1 MTCSNRVLARASLA
15 ALTTVLAFA
24 ARAIA
29 QAAPSPPPSAASSL
43 PPATSTVPP
52 NSLSAQ
58 LEELGA
64 WVTAGK
70 GHLGAA
76 IVDVATGKTLAAYD
90 EHRPMNPASNTK
102 ILTAAAALDRFGP
115 DYRFS
120 TGIYGKI
127 TDGVVAPLVLR
138 GNGDPSLSMDNLWE
152 LARALKA
159 LGAHRVVH
167 VLVDQSYFDANFVP
181 PAFASQPNEWAPFRA
196 PVSAVSLDENSV
208 TLTVVP
214 GRAGEPAAAWFD
226 PPGFVDVHGAVTTRA
241 NAPNDAVRLSL
252 FPDRARLRAELG
264 GSIGEGTPRVRFSK
278 RVEDP
283 RLFGGYAL
291 AEILR
296 LSGVEVT
303 GGVDLGGES
312 AHARLAYVESEP
324 LAVLVRKLGKDSDN
338 FYAETL
344 FKALGAFRK
353 SAPLRSE
360 DGAEA
365 VLEWMKGVGAFEP
378 GTRLTNGSGLFDAN
392 LVTAMSLATALR
404 VAYSSPRIGPDFAA
418 QLAVGGVDG
427 TLHSRFKKEADR
439 RVVRAKTG
447 TLDRVIALSG
457 YVLSPPGQSP
467 IAFSFLA
474 DGVAG
479 RHTEVRDKMD
489 ACVESIAAN
498 LWGK

>member
-1 MTCSNRVLARASLA
+1 MARSNRVIPA
-15 ALTTVLAFA
+15 LAFPMVA
-24 ARAIA
+24 ATTAVA
-29 QAAPSPPPSAASSL
+29 GVPTAVASSVASSTA
-43 PPATSTVPP
+43 PVGVSSPATAATDDVT
-52 NSLSAQ
+52 ARIQ
-58 LEELGA
+58 ELGA

-70 GHLGAA
+70 GRFGAA
-76 IVDVATGKTLAAYD
+76 VVDVATGKVLAAYD

-120 TGIYGKI
+120 TGVYGKI
-127 TDGVVAPLVLR
+127 TDGVVAPLVIR
-138 GNGDPSLSMDNLWE
+138 GNGDPSLSMDDLWE

-159 LGAHRVVH
+159 LGAHRVAH

-196 PVSAVSLDENSV
+196 PVSAVALDENSV

-214 GRAGEPAAAWFD
+214 GRSGEPAAAWFD
-226 PPGFVDVHGAVTTRA
+226 PPGFVDVHGTITTRPKT
-241 NAPNDAVRLSL
+241 PNDTVRLSL

-264 GSIGEGTPRVRFSK
+264 GTVGEGAPRVRFSK
-278 RVEDP
+278 RVDDP
-283 RLFGGYAL
+283 RLFAGYAL

-344 FKALGAFRK
+344 FKALGAFHK
-353 SAPLRSE
+353 SAPLRWE
-360 DGAEA
+360 DGADA
-365 VLEWMKGVGAFEP
+365 VVEWMKSVGAFEP
-378 GTRLTNGSGLFDAN
+378 GTKLTNGSGLFDAN

-427 TLHSRFKKEADR
+427 T
-439 RVVRAKTG
+439 
-447 TLDRVIALSG
+447 
-457 YVLSPPGQSP
+457 
-467 IAFSFLA
+467 
-474 DGVAG
+474 
-479 RHTEVRDKMD
+479 
-489 ACVESIAAN
+489 
-498 LWGK
+498 